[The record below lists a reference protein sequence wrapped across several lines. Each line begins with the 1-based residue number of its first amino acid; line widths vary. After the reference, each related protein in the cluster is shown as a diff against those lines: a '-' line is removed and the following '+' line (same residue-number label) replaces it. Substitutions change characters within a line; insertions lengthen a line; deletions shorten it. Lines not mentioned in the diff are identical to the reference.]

1 MKDCSF
7 NTLLLSRGWP
17 HCWVSEVFFRAL
29 KALLSFSFVWG
40 VGVGPF
46 ATVYLGMSK
55 ESFPTSPRGWI
66 LETEFGSSA
75 LVTGTFPHTPLS
87 QVISIMPVGTVTFYV
102 VCASSFSSDS
112 AGDTSSHQTTGK
124 EAMLFKKPCFKIK
137 HFLHWIKPQREG
149 NNTKSVFCP
158 WPVIFCPKG
167 KHHNYHDS
175 FWGPS
180 RSHDDMSA
188 HGERLFCSALG
199 PMHYVL
205 RF

>member
-1 MKDCSF
+1 MQVGFKRVREGAKLLFLHRLHRKSRVKGKSRVGWLFFIFSPTFLSSLKKFVFFSSLGHCPKLDSAGKMKDCSF

-17 HCWVSEVFFRAL
+17 HCWVSEVFFQAL

-55 ESFPTSPRGWI
+55 ESFLTSPRGWI

-102 VCASSFSSDS
+102 VCANSFSSDS
-112 AGDTSSHQTTGK
+112 AGDSSSHQTTGK
-124 EAMLFKKPCFKIK
+124 EAMLFKN
-137 HFLHWIKPQREG
+137 H
-149 NNTKSVFCP
+149 
-158 WPVIFCPKG
+158 
-167 KHHNYHDS
+167 
-175 FWGPS
+175 
-180 RSHDDMSA
+180 
-188 HGERLFCSALG
+188 
-199 PMHYVL
+199 VL
-205 RF
+205 K